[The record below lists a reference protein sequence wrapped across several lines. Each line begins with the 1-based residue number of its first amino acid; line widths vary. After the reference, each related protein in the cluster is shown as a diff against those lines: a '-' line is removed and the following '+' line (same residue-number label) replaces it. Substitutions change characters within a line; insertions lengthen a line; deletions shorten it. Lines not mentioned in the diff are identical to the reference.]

1 VSSSLNRPIVLLAMA
16 AFCSLTVQRMC
27 DPMLPELAREF
38 DSRLSDVAV
47 VISWFAVTYGLMQII
62 YGPLAD
68 RIGKFRVVSYT
79 TLGCSLGCLACAL
92 APSLGWLTL
101 ARILAAAT
109 AAAIV
114 PVSLAW
120 IGDQVPYQSRQ
131 ETLARVSLG
140 STLGLL
146 AGQFM
151 GGLFTDTVG
160 WRWGFVF
167 VGALFMVSGG
177 LLWLSPHTRTR
188 PAHTSTGP
196 SPVPKAPAY
205 RQALDVLGQVRPRW
219 ILLTVLVE
227 GCTVFGAVALT
238 ATHLQSSLQLSLSR
252 SSAIA
257 ALFGAGGVLYMVL
270 ARHLIRRLGA
280 YGLTR
285 LGGVLFGVSF
295 LILAYCGR
303 WEWAI
308 PASVLSGVGFSMF
321 HNTMQAHATEMAPSV
336 RGICMSLFAGTL
348 FAGQSLGVLIAT
360 HMIEWVGM
368 EGVMAL
374 AGLILLMLGFIF
386 PTLMR
391 RWPSPH

>member
-1 VSSSLNRPIVLLAMA
+1 MA
-16 AFCSLTVQRMC
+16 AFCSMTVQRMC

-38 DSRLSDVAV
+38 DSQLSDVAA

-68 RIGKFRVVSYT
+68 RVGKFRVVSYT
-79 TLGCSLGCLACAL
+79 TLGCSLGCVACAL
-92 APSLGWLTL
+92 APGLGWLTL

-109 AAAIV
+109 AAAII

-167 VGALFMVSGG
+167 VGGLFMVSGG
-177 LLWLSPHTRTR
+177 LLWLSPHTRSQ
-188 PAHTSTGP
+188 PAHASAGH
-196 SPVPKAPAY
+196 SPAPKAPAY

-219 ILLTVLVE
+219 ILLTVLIE
-227 GCTVFGAVALT
+227 GSTVFGAVALT

-295 LILAYCGR
+295 LVLAYSGS
-303 WEWAI
+303 WEWAMA
-308 PASVLSGVGFSMF
+308 ASILSGVGFSMF

-360 HMIEWVGM
+360 RMIEWVGM
-368 EGVMAL
+368 VGVMAV
-374 AGLILLMLGFIF
+374 AGLILLLLGFIF

>member
-1 VSSSLNRPIVLLAMA
+1 M
-16 AFCSLTVQRMC
+16 TVQRMC

-38 DSRLSDVAV
+38 DSQLSDVAA

-68 RIGKFRVVSYT
+68 RVGKFRVVSYT
-79 TLGCSLGCLACAL
+79 TLGCSLGCVACAL
-92 APSLGWLTL
+92 APGLGWLTL

-109 AAAIV
+109 AAAII

-167 VGALFMVSGG
+167 VGGLFMVSGG
-177 LLWLSPHTRTR
+177 LLWLSPHTRSQ
-188 PAHTSTGP
+188 PAHASAGH
-196 SPVPKAPAY
+196 SPAPKAPAY

-219 ILLTVLVE
+219 ILLTVLIE
-227 GCTVFGAVALT
+227 GSTVFGAVALT

-295 LILAYCGR
+295 LVLAYSGS
-303 WEWAI
+303 WEWAMA
-308 PASVLSGVGFSMF
+308 ASILSGVGFSMF

-360 HMIEWVGM
+360 RMIEWVGM
-368 EGVMAL
+368 VGVMAV
-374 AGLILLMLGFIF
+374 AGLILLLLGFIF